1 MSRAMTNMS
10 LFAIA
15 LVINKSISL
24 IMLPILP
31 QYLTPEQIGKME
43 IIASVGIVIALII
56 SLALHE
62 ALNRFAGVEDDPQK
76 RKSLLDQIYSLS
88 LLISVPIALVL
99 ATIIIVMPVPEPFT
113 KTEWMVALV
122 AIVFEGA
129 IAIGTAWLRL
139 QDDKAKT
146 LLYVMVTTTALQ
158 AAFIIIALQFSQ
170 TVLSVLLGGLLAAA
184 AQLIWLHF
192 INRYQLVL
200 PSFISTKQFFK
211 YCYPIMCSGLIMF
224 CLNGAERW
232 FIGANASLATLGVYT
247 IAFKFAIGMCFLA
260 QPFAMWWSPRRFS
273 ILEKKG
279 ANEATRITHLG
290 MIYLTFLVVVVGSL
304 AVIIINNFLPVAY
317 REASLY
323 VLFLLPIALLKEWS
337 DLLCISILYKRK
349 THWLMG
355 INAIPAA
362 IGLAMLFSLSALGI
376 FGVFI
381 ALYYAQLCRLAL
393 TFSIGQQC
401 MKLPFHLSLMVILHI
416 LAGAS
421 LFLIHSTGSTPLIML
436 VCFTSCVLIAT
447 IAFRYFDAQ
456 TKSNVHHFWLK
467 WRGQMKRTPL

>member
-31 QYLTPEQIGKME
+31 QYLTPEQMGKME
-43 IIASVGIVIALII
+43 IIASVGVVVALTI
-56 SLALHE
+56 SFALHE
-62 ALNRFAGVEDDPQK
+62 ALNRFAGVEDDPNK
-76 RKSLLDQIYSLS
+76 RQSLLNQIYSLS
-88 LLISVPIALVL
+88 LLISIPVALLLVTVIAL
-99 ATIIIVMPVPEPFT
+99 TPTPEPFS
-113 KTEWMVALV
+113 KIEWMVALV
-122 AIVFEGA
+122 AIALEGG
-129 IAIGTAWLRL
+129 IAIGTAWLRM

-146 LLYVMVTTTALQ
+146 LLNVMVTTTVLQ
-158 AAFIIIALQFSQ
+158 VAFIVIALQFSQ
-170 TVLSVLLGGLLAAA
+170 TVLSVLLGGLVAAFV
-184 AQLIWLHF
+184 QIIWLHI
-192 INRYQLVL
+192 INHYQMVL
-200 PSFISTKQFFK
+200 PSFVSAKQFFK
-211 YCYPIMCSGLIMF
+211 YCYPIMCSGLIIF

-232 FIGANASLATLGVYT
+232 FIGANASLATLGIYT

-260 QPFAMWWSPRRFS
+260 QPFVMWWSPRRYA

-279 ANEATRITHLG
+279 SNEATRITHLG
-290 MIYLTFLVVVVGSL
+290 MIYLTFLAVTVGAM
-304 AVIIINNFLPVAY
+304 AVIIIDNFLPEAF

-337 DLLCISILYKRK
+337 ELLCISILYKRK

-362 IGLAMLFSLSALGI
+362 IGLALLFSLSALGI
-376 FGVFI
+376 YGVFI

-393 TFSIGQQC
+393 TYSVGQQC
-401 MKLPFHLSLMVILHI
+401 MKLPFHLSLMVTLHI
-416 LAGAS
+416 LTGAT
-421 LFLIHSTGSTPLIML
+421 LFFIHSANSISLIIL
-436 VCFTSCVLIAT
+436 VCFTSCCVIAA
-447 IAFRYFDAQ
+447 IAFRYLDTQ
-456 TKSNVHHFWLK
+456 TKNNIRHLWLK